1 MLNQIYYYYF
11 NSHYEKCLEISEKY
25 LDNTD
30 ALTYATLCSFKLSIN
45 DKALYY
51 TKQLFIKNPTSF
63 NGLLLAKAYILNSKF
78 QEALDLLQKLEAK
91 NDTLHDEIN
100 LELALLF
107 QMIGKLEE
115 TEKIFQN
122 LLKKDPYNLNLWKSY
137 AEIYFK
143 KDFNKAL
150 KAHEELYA
158 FCIQTNEKIKQGLL
172 VEKTHSNASN
182 FQDRLQN
189 KTKENITIAKIEEF
203 LNTQILPQ
211 KAYLLFK
218 LFKIEQSLA
227 LFQSLQ
233 EFNQHSAQFWQNY
246 AKVLEFSSNYQNA
259 YHAYQKALSLHSHA
273 TYKFDLAYLLMRMGV
288 EDNFEEG
295 KKFYESRLFYAH
307 NETFSAYHYNKTM
320 QAFNKDGIEAFKNK
334 EILVFC
340 EQGYGDTIM
349 YSRCLEKIC
358 QITSNVLF
366 APQSA
371 MYEMFK
377 SQIKILNQSEKS
389 FKNLKVLKSLP
400 KNFDYAMPI
409 CSLPFFMD
417 IKLTELSQLKT
428 PIKAYH
434 RAQDKIKKI
443 GIFWFTP
450 NAIDSETTRNF
461 KLEFLLDALKD
472 TPYELISFQMQGDYK
487 LPDKI
492 ENRATKIKNWND
504 TLNNLSNIDCMITID
519 SAIAHL
525 SLALEIPTIVLLKP
539 RFDWRWGKF
548 EQPKSFFWPK
558 AKILVVKDE
567 KNAKAELNKLIKTI

>member
-11 NSHYEKCLEISEKY
+11 NSNYEKCLEISEKY
-25 LDNTD
+25 LDSID

-45 DKALYY
+45 DKTLYY
-51 TKQLFIKNPTSF
+51 AEQLFIKNPTSF

-91 NDTLHDEIN
+91 NDALHDEIN

-189 KTKENITIAKIEEF
+189 KTKENITIVKIEEF

-307 NETFSAYHYNKTM
+307 NETFSAYHYNKTL

-358 QITSNVLF
+358 QIASNVLF
-366 APQSA
+366 APQSV

-377 SQIKILNQSEKS
+377 SQIKILNQSKKS

-428 PIKAYH
+428 PIKAHH
-434 RAQDKIKKI
+434 RTQDKIKKI

-461 KLEFLLDALKD
+461 ELKFLLDALKD

-487 LPDKI
+487 LPDEI

-504 TLNNLSNIDCMITID
+504 TLNNLSDIDCMITID

>member
-1 MLNQIYYYYF
+1 MLNQVYYYYF
-11 NSHYEKCLEISEKY
+11 NSNYEKCLEISEKY
-25 LDNTD
+25 LDSID

-51 TKQLFIKNPTSF
+51 AKQLFLKNATSF
-63 NGLLLAKAYILNSKF
+63 NGLLLSKAYIFNSKF
-78 QEALDLLQKLEAK
+78 QEALDLFEKLLKK
-91 NDTLHDEIN
+91 NDALHNEIN

-107 QMIGKLEE
+107 QITGKLEE
-115 TEKIFQN
+115 AEKIFQN
-122 LLKKDPYNLNLWKSY
+122 LLKKDPYDLNLWKSY

-143 KDFNKAL
+143 KDCNKAL
-150 KAHEELYA
+150 KAHEELCA
-158 FCIQTNEKIKQGLL
+158 FWSQTNEKIKQGLL

-218 LFKIEQSLA
+218 LFKIEQSLT
-227 LFQSLQ
+227 LFYSLQ
-233 EFNQHSAQFWQNY
+233 EFNQHNAQFWQNY
-246 AKVLEFSSNYQNA
+246 AKVLEFNSNYQNA

-273 TYKFDLAYLLMRMGV
+273 TYKFDLAYLLMRMGT

-307 NETFSAYHYNKTM
+307 NETFSVYHYNKTM
-320 QAFNKDGIEAFKNK
+320 QIFNKNGIDAFKNK
-334 EILVFC
+334 EILIFC
-340 EQGYGDTIM
+340 EQGFGDTIM

-358 QITSNVLF
+358 QIAQKVLF

-377 SQIKILNQSEKS
+377 NQIKFLNQSEKN
-389 FKNLKVLKSLP
+389 FRNLKVLKTLP
-400 KNFDYAMPI
+400 KKFDYAMPI

-417 IKLTELSQLKT
+417 IKLTEISQLKT
-428 PIKAYH
+428 PIKAYKKP
-434 RAQDKIKKI
+434 QNKIKKI

-461 KLEFLLDALKD
+461 ELNFLLDALKD
-472 TPYELISFQMQGDYK
+472 MSYKIISFQMQGDYT
-487 LPDKI
+487 LSDKI
-492 ENRATKIKNWND
+492 ENRAKKIKNWND
-504 TLNNLSNIDCMITID
+504 TLNNLNDIDCMITID

-558 AKILVVKDE
+558 AKILVIKDE
-567 KNAKAELNKLIKTI
+567 KDGATKLNKLIETI

>member
-11 NSHYEKCLEISEKY
+11 NSNYEKCLKISEKY
-25 LDNTD
+25 LDNID

-51 TKQLFIKNPTSF
+51 AKQLFLKNATSF
-63 NGLLLAKAYILNSKF
+63 NGLFLAKAYILNSKF
-78 QEALDLLQKLEAK
+78 QEALDLFKKLLEK
-91 NDTLHDEIN
+91 NDALHDEIN

-122 LLKKDPYNLNLWKSY
+122 LLKKDLYNLNLWKSY

-150 KAHEELYA
+150 KAHEELCA

-172 VEKTHSNASN
+172 VEKTHFNTSN

-358 QITSNVLF
+358 QIASNVLF

-377 SQIKILNQSEKS
+377 SQIKILNQSKKS

-434 RAQDKIKKI
+434 RTQDKIKKI

-461 KLEFLLDALKD
+461 ELEFLLDSLKD

-504 TLNNLSNIDCMITID
+504 TLNNLSDIDCMITID

-548 EQPKSFFWPK
+548 EQPKSFFWSK

>member
-25 LDNTD
+25 LDNID

-45 DKALYY
+45 DKTLYY
-51 TKQLFIKNPTSF
+51 AEQLFIKNPTSF

-78 QEALDLLQKLEAK
+78 QEALDLLQKFAAK
-91 NDTLHDEIN
+91 NDALHDEIN

-150 KAHEELYA
+150 KAHEELCA

-172 VEKTHSNASN
+172 VEKTHSNTSN

-377 SQIKILNQSEKS
+377 SQIKILNQSKKS

-428 PIKAYH
+428 PIKAHH

-461 KLEFLLDALKD
+461 ELEFLLDALKD

>member
-1 MLNQIYYYYF
+1 MLNQVYYYYF
-11 NSHYEKCLEISEKY
+11 NSNYEKCLEISEKH
-25 LDNTD
+25 LDNID
-30 ALTYATLCSFKLSIN
+30 ALTYAMLSSLKLSIN

-51 TKQLFIKNPTSF
+51 AQQLFIKNATSF
-63 NGLLLAKAYILNSKF
+63 NGLLLSKAYIFNSKF
-78 QEALDLLQKLEAK
+78 QEAFALLKELLTK
-91 NDTLHDEIN
+91 NDSLYKEIN

-107 QMIGKLEE
+107 QITGKLEE
-115 TEKIFQN
+115 AEKIFQN
-122 LLKKDPYNLNLWKSY
+122 LLKKDPYDLNLWKSY

-143 KDFNKAL
+143 KDYNKAL
-150 KAHEELYA
+150 KAHEELCA
-158 FCIQTNEKIKQGLL
+158 FWSQTNEKIKQGLL
-172 VEKTHSNASN
+172 VEKIQSNTSN

-189 KTKENITIAKIEEF
+189 KTKENITIIKIEEF
-203 LNTQILPQ
+203 LNTRILPQ

-218 LFKIEQSLA
+218 LFKIEQSLT
-227 LFQSLQ
+227 LFYSLQ
-233 EFNQHSAQFWQNY
+233 EFNQHNAQFWQNY
-246 AKVLEFSSNYQNA
+246 AKVLEFNSNYQNA

-273 TYKFDLAYLLMRMGV
+273 TYKFDLAYLLMRMGT

-307 NETFSAYHYNKTM
+307 NKTFSAYHYNKTM
-320 QAFNKDGIEAFKNK
+320 QIFNKNGIDAFKNK
-334 EILVFC
+334 EILIFC
-340 EQGYGDTIM
+340 EQGFGDTIM

-358 QITSNVLF
+358 QIAQKVLF

-377 SQIKILNQSEKS
+377 NQIKFLNQSEKN
-389 FKNLKVLKSLP
+389 FRNLKVLKTLP
-400 KNFDYAMPI
+400 KKFDYAMPI

-417 IKLTELSQLKT
+417 IKLTEISQLKT
-428 PIKAYH
+428 PIKAYKKP
-434 RAQDKIKKI
+434 QNKIKKI

-461 KLEFLLDALKD
+461 ELNFLLNALKD
-472 TPYELISFQMQGDYK
+472 MPYKIISFQMQGDYT
-487 LPDKI
+487 LSDKI
-492 ENRATKIKNWND
+492 ENRAKKIKNWND
-504 TLNNLSNIDCMITID
+504 TLNNLNDIDCMITID

-558 AKILVVKDE
+558 AKILVIKDE
-567 KNAKAELNKLIKTI
+567 KDGATKLNKFIKTI